1 MREMK
6 CKPRDLAIVVDS
18 GIEELVGLI
27 VEVLEAACDGEHD
40 WLTEVQGRGVLAPG
54 INTGIVMRRT
64 RILMLDQ
71 HLIPIR
77 DNPVD
82 DDIDTKDLADHDES
96 EFRRFLNDLQSST
109 EKVGA

>member
-1 MREMK
+1 
-6 CKPRDLAIVVDS
+6 

-27 VEVLEAACDGEHD
+27 VEVLEAACDEEDD

-54 INTGIVMRRT
+54 ITTGIVMRRT

-77 DNPVD
+77 DNPFD
-82 DDIDTKDLADHDES
+82 DDIDTQDPAQHDES
-96 EFRRFLNDLQSST
+96 DFRRFLDGLQSLSYT
-109 EKVGA
+109 EGV

>member
-6 CKPRDLAIVVDS
+6 CKPGDLAIVVDS

-77 DNPVD
+77 YNPVD
-82 DDIDTKDLADHDES
+82 DDIDTKEPTQHDEN
-96 EFRRFLNDLQSST
+96 EFRRFFNDLQSSI
-109 EKVGA
+109 EKEGA